1 MTKKTYRGGEDLAVQ
16 KKKKKYKKH
25 IQKKNN
31 KLKKTLLNL
40 SKYNTNNGKSHCIKN
55 KSWKKSLY

>member
-25 IQKKNN
+25 IQKKIIN
-31 KLKKTLLNL
+31 
-40 SKYNTNNGKSHCIKN
+40 
-55 KSWKKSLY
+55 